1 MNQFCNLDK
10 DTAERI
16 HNLHLEF
23 TPFPQPELL
32 VAMLNASP
40 DVEYQ
45 VSIGTDEFT
54 SLCPLNL
61 GQPDYATIWIV
72 YSPALKTVE
81 LKSIKMYLAS
91 FRQVAIFHELVPVT
105 IMKALRDLISPLDL
119 TVTGIFKTRG
129 GLDTNVSCEY
139 HAPNRGLEE

>member
-16 HNLHLEF
+16 HNLHLEY

-32 VAMLNASP
+32 VAMPNASP
-40 DVEYQ
+40 DVDYT
-45 VSIGTDEFT
+45 VYISTNEFT

-61 GQPDYATIWIV
+61 GQPDYAVINIT

-91 FRQVAIFHELVPVT
+91 FRLVAVFHELVPVT
-105 IMKALRDLISPLDL
+105 IMKALRDLLGPLDL
-119 TVTGIFKTRG
+119 QVIGDFSIRG
-129 GLDTNVSCEY
+129 GLNTTVISEY
-139 HAPNRGLEE
+139 HSPKRSLKE